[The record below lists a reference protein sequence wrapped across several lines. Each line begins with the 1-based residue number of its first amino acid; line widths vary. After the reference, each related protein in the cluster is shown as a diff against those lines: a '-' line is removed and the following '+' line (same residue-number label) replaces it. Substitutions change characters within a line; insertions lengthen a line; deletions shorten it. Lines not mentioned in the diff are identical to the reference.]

1 MRLIKQVQK
10 IKVNM
15 QIRRSE
21 KFTELIIIQSVLLN
35 K

>member
-1 MRLIKQVQK
+1 MRLIKQVHK

-21 KFTELIIIQSVLLN
+21 KFTELIIILSVLLN

>member
-21 KFTELIIIQSVLLN
+21 KFTELIIIQSALLN